1 MCKTINQS
9 AAAQW
14 SVARKELATSKETT
28 VAKIAF
34 KGTPVRT
41 SGDLP
46 AAGDPAPAFTLTT
59 ASLGSVSS
67 EGLLGGRVVLNIF
80 PSIDT
85 GVCAQSVRVFNER
98 AAGLDDTTVVCV
110 SADLPFAAD
119 RFCGAEGIENVTTG
133 STFRNGDFL
142 GDYGVCIQDG
152 PLAGLCAR
160 AVVVIDADG
169 TVLHSQLVD
178 EITTEPDYDSAIA
191 ALG

>member
-1 MCKTINQS
+1 MGST
-9 AAAQW
+9 
-14 SVARKELATSKETT
+14 
-28 VAKIAF
+28 AF
-34 KGTPVRT
+34 KGTPVDT

-46 AAGDPAPAFTLTT
+46 AVGAAAPSFTLTGGD
-59 ASLGSVSS
+59 LGSVSS

-98 AAGLDDTTVVCV
+98 AASLDDTTVVCV
-110 SADLPFAAD
+110 SADLPFAAG
-119 RFCGAEGIENVTTG
+119 RFCGAEGIENVTAG
-133 STFRNGDFL
+133 STFRNAEFL
-142 GDYGVCIQDG
+142 DDYGVGIQEG